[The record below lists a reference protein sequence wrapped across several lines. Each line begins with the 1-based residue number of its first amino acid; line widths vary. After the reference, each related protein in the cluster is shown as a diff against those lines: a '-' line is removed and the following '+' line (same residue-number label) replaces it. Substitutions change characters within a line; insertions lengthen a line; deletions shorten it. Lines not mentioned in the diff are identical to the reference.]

1 VSAIDIKSGPVKD
14 ILSLLASNFR
24 PVRSH
29 LLNGVR
35 GYARTPFSCS
45 KVSGERNKSLTSSLH
60 NCTAALPFTEL
71 TACSERSDR
80 CCIRQVFVGDIE
92 FEAAWNLPSHSERER
107 NQNRSKPLPS
117 GTAG

>member
-1 VSAIDIKSGPVKD
+1 MSAIDIKNGTVKD

-45 KVSGERNKSLTSSLH
+45 KVSGERNKSLPRVFTTVPRRCHSL
-60 NCTAALPFTEL
+60 
-71 TACSERSDR
+71 S
-80 CCIRQVFVGDIE
+80 
-92 FEAAWNLPSHSERER
+92 
-107 NQNRSKPLPS
+107 
-117 GTAG
+117 